1 MVRKTT
7 SKRVNENTPLVPAS
21 RTLNHKALVS
31 RLQSA
36 LRVQST
42 FGSNSNAPNRPKK
55 MRTNSGLSHGAKQ
68 AFERSKRRNDVKNR
82 LRFRLKTEVKPIAA
96 DVEMVDGTTPTVHIR
111 PILLPQEL
119 PRPEFKEINVELL
132 RAILPDLAD
141 TNIEYLEESM
151 SVLSPE

>member
-7 SKRVNENTPLVPAS
+7 SKRVNENTPLIPS
-21 RTLNHKALVS
+21 RTLNHKELVS
-31 RLQSA
+31 RLQNA
-36 LRVQST
+36 LRTQSA

-55 MRTNSGLSHGAKQ
+55 MRTSSGLSHGAKQ
-68 AFERSKRRNDVKNR
+68 AFERSKRRNEVKNK
-82 LRFRLKTEVKPIAA
+82 LRFRLKTEVKPAAA

-119 PRPEFKEINVELL
+119 PRPEFKEINLELL
-132 RAILPDLAD
+132 KAIVPEIAD
-141 TNIEYLEESM
+141 TNLKYLEDTM